1 MDGGLDGER
10 AAPVNVERLQIP
22 EYLIKTYSWAYLKPL
37 SLLLLDN
44 PVVLSVILWGN
55 LPRLV
60 ETACQEFEPGQRV
73 MQAANAYGP
82 LAQELARVVGPT
94 GALEVIDIA
103 PLQVEHCAR
112 KLAEFPHATV
122 RHADATA
129 PGGGPYDGVCCF
141 FLLHE
146 VPDDYKRA
154 VVDALLA
161 AVPKGGKVV
170 FVDYHRSTAW
180 HPLRGVMH
188 LVFRWLEPFAFGLL
202 QREIQTFAS
211 AADDFCWDKE
221 TYFGGLYQKV
231 VATRTA

>member
-1 MDGGLDGER
+1 MDGGLEGKTS
-10 AAPVNVERLQIP
+10 APVNVDALQIP
-22 EYLIKTYSWAYLKPL
+22 EYLVKTYTWAYLKPA

-44 PVVLSVILWGN
+44 PVVLSLILWGN

-60 ETACQEFEPGQRV
+60 EAACQEFAPGQRIL
-73 MQAANAYGP
+73 QAANAYGP
-82 LAQELARVVGPT
+82 LSQELARVVGPT

-103 PLQVEHCAR
+103 PLQVAHCAR
-112 KLAEFPHATV
+112 KLAEFPHAQA
-122 RHADATA
+122 RRADATA
-129 PGGGPYDGVCCF
+129 PGGGLYDGVCCF

-146 VPDDYKRA
+146 VPDDYKCA

-188 LVFRWLEPFAFGLL
+188 LVFRWLEPFAFGLID
-202 QREIQTFAS
+202 REIEAFAS
-211 AADDFCWDKE
+211 DAAQFSWSKE
-221 TYFGGLYQKV
+221 TFFGGLYQKV
-231 VATRTA
+231 VATRHS

>member
-1 MDGGLDGER
+1 MDGGLEGER
-10 AAPVNVERLQIP
+10 TAPANIGRLQIP
-22 EYLIKTYSWAYLKPL
+22 EYLIKTYSWAYLRPV
-37 SLLLLDN
+37 SLLLFDN
-44 PVVLSVILWGN
+44 PVVLSIILWGN

-60 ETACQEFEPGQRV
+60 ETTCQEFAPGQRV
-73 MQAANAYGP
+73 LQAANAYGP
-82 LAQELARVVGPT
+82 LSQELARVVGPG

-112 KLAEFPHATV
+112 KLAEFPHAQA
-122 RHADATA
+122 RQADAAA
-129 PGGGPYDGVCCF
+129 PGGGVYDGVCCF

-170 FVDYHRSTAW
+170 FVDYHRSIDW
-180 HPLRGVMH
+180 HPLRGIMH

-202 QREIQTFAS
+202 DREIEAFAS
-211 AADDFCWDKE
+211 DAAAFSWSKE

-231 VATRTA
+231 VAVRRR

>member
-1 MDGGLDGER
+1 MDGGLEGER
-10 AAPVNVERLQIP
+10 AAPVILTRLQLP
-22 EYLIKTYSWAYLKPL
+22 EYLVKTYSWAYLRPV

-44 PVVLSVILWGN
+44 PVVLSLILWGN
-55 LPRLV
+55 LARLV
-60 ETACQEFEPGQRV
+60 ETACQEFAPGQRIL
-73 MQAANAYGP
+73 QAANAYGP
-82 LAQELARVVGPT
+82 LARELARVVGPE

-103 PLQVEHCAR
+103 PLQVAHCER
-112 KLAEFPHATV
+112 KLAEFPQARA

-129 PGGGPYDGVCCF
+129 PGGGLYDGVCCF

-161 AVPKGGKVV
+161 VVPEGGKVV
-170 FVDYHRSTAW
+170 FVDYHRSAAW
-180 HPLRGVMH
+180 HPLRGIMH

-202 QREIQTFAS
+202 DQEIRSFAS
-211 AADDFCWDKE
+211 EADGFEWRKE
-221 TYFGGLYQKV
+221 TFFGGLYQKV